1 MANKKKVKIEEQEI
15 VNVVANDTVEDSS
28 VADENAALKAK
39 IAEQE
44 KQMADMMAQLKVMMQ
59 AQAATNAMA
68 TEEKVAKSIKFI
80 SLVPGGL
87 TLKGNRM
94 YHIDKQFA
102 YKLIPEAEARAIV
115 SNMPNTI
122 ASGMVYIADMD
133 FVTKCDL
140 DGVYEEILNDKQL
153 KELLAKNPA
162 EIIDIFRNAGAAQK
176 QIIVDMVSNKRLN
189 GEYVDANVVVEL
201 GRVCGKNLMEIEPEE
216 EEVK

>member
-1 MANKKKVKIEEQEI
+1 MANTKKTKIVDELPDVKNI
-15 VNVVANDTVEDSS
+15 VESDA

-44 KQMADMMAQLKVMMQ
+44 QQMADMMAQLKVMMQ
-59 AQAATNAMA
+59 VQAASNPAVI
-68 TEEKVAKSIKFI
+68 EEKSAKSIKFI

-87 TLKGNRM
+87 NLKGNRM

-115 SNMPNTI
+115 TNMPNTI
-122 ASGMVYIADMD
+122 ANGMVYIADKE

-140 DGVYEEILNDKQL
+140 DGVYEEILSDKQL
-153 KELLAKNPA
+153 KELLS
-162 EIIDIFRNAGAAQK
+162 RNAGDIIEIFKNAGPAQK

-189 GEYVDANVVVEL
+189 GEYVDANIVVEL
-201 GRVCGKNLMEIEPEE
+201 SKACGKNLMEIEPEE
-216 EEVK
+216 KDEK